1 MRFLLGIGLLAAT
14 SGLVWLL
21 RPREGRERLIVRF
34 PGASIV
40 VEEGRTTPPGR
51 TSVVD
56 GSTGGPALSIWY
68 SIGRSVIEE
77 PSSPESRSVSRAE

>member
-34 PGASIV
+34 PGAWIV
-40 VEEGRTTPPGR
+40 VGLLLTG
-51 TSVVD
+51 SVATAVALIA
-56 GSTGGPALSIWY
+56 TGLG
-68 SIGRSVIEE
+68 G
-77 PSSPESRSVSRAE
+77 